1 MPAYK
6 YTNRDAGQPSLP
18 KKATSTE
25 VITEWL
31 SEKKTIST
39 RTQGFWMELIFPTIK
54 NNLLQLSE

>member
-31 SEKKTIST
+31 SEKKL
-39 RTQGFWMELIFPTIK
+39 F
-54 NNLLQLSE
+54 LLGHKDFGWS